1 MNASFNLNP
10 ANFVIVSGIIQCFLI
25 SIILF
30 FRRVDR
36 VGPNRLLAGIIVFV
50 SLHLAYLMI
59 LDLNLE
65 IRYRSLLCFPYSFLL
80 GIGPLI
86 FFYTKSLIEPDFC
99 FNSKDFIH
107 FIPLLLEVM
116 VQIIQIIYSSYNGV
130 LYYNVPTDSIF
141 TIAIYLLSILSIL
154 YYLKRSLSII
164 KEREKW
170 LLTNLSNL
178 QGVTLKWLYV
188 SLRNYRIIWMLWIPF
203 AILFLLIF
211 RFQWQYLVLVVTVYG
226 LMIAITYLMYW
237 MGMEG
242 FRYLDIIPYQNQSV
256 SKNSSYTNLPNSV
269 ISGYQL
275 QITELMDTNQLY
287 LDENLDLKKLSLH
300 LSLDPNLVS
309 YILNQ
314 HFSKNFYEFVNEYRV
329 EEVKRRIMDSSSNH
343 LTILGIAL
351 ESGFN
356 SKTSFNRV
364 FKQLTGI
371 TPSQFQK
378 EHQKKG

>member
-1 MNASFNLNP
+1 
-10 ANFVIVSGIIQCFLI
+10 
-25 SIILF
+25 
-30 FRRVDR
+30 
-36 VGPNRLLAGIIVFV
+36 
-50 SLHLAYLMI
+50 
-59 LDLNLE
+59 
-65 IRYRSLLCFPYSFLL
+65 
-80 GIGPLI
+80 
-86 FFYTKSLIEPDFC
+86 
-99 FNSKDFIH
+99 
-107 FIPLLLEVM
+107 
-116 VQIIQIIYSSYNGV
+116 
-130 LYYNVPTDSIF
+130 
-141 TIAIYLLSILSIL
+141 
-154 YYLKRSLSII
+154 
-164 KEREKW
+164 
-170 LLTNLSNL
+170 
-178 QGVTLKWLYV
+178 
-188 SLRNYRIIWMLWIPF
+188 MLWIPF

>member
-1 MNASFNLNP
+1 M
-10 ANFVIVSGIIQCFLI
+10 
-25 SIILF
+25 
-30 FRRVDR
+30 
-36 VGPNRLLAGIIVFV
+36 
-50 SLHLAYLMI
+50 
-59 LDLNLE
+59 
-65 IRYRSLLCFPYSFLL
+65 
-80 GIGPLI
+80 
-86 FFYTKSLIEPDFC
+86 
-99 FNSKDFIH
+99 
-107 FIPLLLEVM
+107 
-116 VQIIQIIYSSYNGV
+116 
-130 LYYNVPTDSIF
+130 
-141 TIAIYLLSILSIL
+141 
-154 YYLKRSLSII
+154 
-164 KEREKW
+164 
-170 LLTNLSNL
+170 
-178 QGVTLKWLYV
+178 